1 MNNLLWRVKGVFR
14 RKTELRGT
22 HEQKAEGWASI
33 VTIANFLG
41 KDLLKLSEEEYREG
55 HARLAFVD
63 EALHEWQADDDD
75 DEKTLGECAVEA
87 GTRHGFSPEVSIHI
101 VESFYSEYLHALAV
115 NLEHDVD

>member
-1 MNNLLWRVKGVFR
+1 MNNVLRRVRSVFR

-22 HEQKAEGWASI
+22 HEQRAECLASFFA
-33 VTIANFLG
+33 IANFLG
-41 KDLLKLSEEEYREG
+41 KDPLKLSEEEYREG

-63 EALHEWQADDDD
+63 EALDEWQADDDD

-101 VESFYSEYLHALAV
+101 VEGFYTEYLHALAGC
-115 NLEHDVD
+115 LEHEVD